1 MGALPFEELYGI
13 QNDPH
18 EQHDVANYQGLASVR
33 ARLVKQ
39 LKNWII
45 ETRDSGFLTEP
56 EMHRRAITANS
67 AQHKILSNAETH
79 PIEGILAAA
88 DQASRPGSKLLQ
100 GGNDPALDFWAIQ
113 QRIIRNDSYDLSR
126 RFLKTKLA
134 SDTPAVRT
142 AAAESLVR
150 LGDKDAA
157 IPVFREL
164 LAMPEPNLRL
174 YVARSLAISFDNC
187 KRLEEEIRAARQ
199 DMLAPHGSSRP
210 WKDFVYS
217 AFTTWALEWALVK
230 SGLNEWSDFQGL

>member
-1 MGALPFEELYGI
+1 MQEGYILSSVYKESLIELHRLHDAGPDTTQSQKLWEPGPFEELYDI
-13 QNDPH
+13 QSDPH
-18 EQHDVANYQGLASVR
+18 EQYNVANHQDHASLK
-33 ARLVKQ
+33 ACLVKQ

-45 ETRDSGFLTEP
+45 ETRDSGFLIEL

-113 QRIIRNDSYDLSR
+113 QRIIRNDSSDVSR
-126 RFLKTKLA
+126 RVLKTKLA
-134 SDTPAVRT
+134 SDTPTVRT
-142 AAAESLVR
+142 AAAEALVR

-164 LAMPEPNLRL
+164 LAMP
-174 YVARSLAISFDNC
+174 
-187 KRLEEEIRAARQ
+187 
-199 DMLAPHGSSRP
+199 
-210 WKDFVYS
+210 
-217 AFTTWALEWALVK
+217 
-230 SGLNEWSDFQGL
+230 